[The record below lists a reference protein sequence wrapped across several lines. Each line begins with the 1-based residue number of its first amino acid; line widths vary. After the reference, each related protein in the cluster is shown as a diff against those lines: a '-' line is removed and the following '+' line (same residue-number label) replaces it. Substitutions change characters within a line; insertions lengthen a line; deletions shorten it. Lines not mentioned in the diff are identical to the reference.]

1 MSEHRLSLGAITL
14 ALALNSAVAVGAN
27 ISIGNVSLETNGSLD
42 GASDHIVWE
51 EINPGVLTNTGQR
64 NPPYGVFLDDN
75 ASAPSSNIELSTI
88 DSAADYAAWL
98 ADAVQPTVL
107 TGDFGG
113 TNPVTFSSLT
123 IGDWT
128 AKENA
133 LAKDYVA
140 GFLDTWL
147 GITLDPADLAIAA
160 AAFITGAGGVKSP
173 AASASDPNLS
183 YAFRDTDNGALTFAT
198 AGLLDATS
206 FLQPFF
212 DLLPGSPQLPA
223 GVQASEAIK
232 VSYDGRTDYYY
243 GFSATPSGVYAE
255 DCSDPGSP
263 ACSYSGNFEFT
274 IPEPATLAILGAG
287 IAGIGFA
294 RRRAVKA

>member
-1 MSEHRLSLGAITL
+1 MAEHRLPLSLIPL

-27 ISIGNVSLETNGSLD
+27 ISIGNVSLETNGAID
-42 GASDHIVWE
+42 VASDHFVWE
-51 EINPGVLTNTGQR
+51 EVNPGVLTNTGQR
-64 NPPYGVFLDDN
+64 NPPYAVFLDDN

-88 DSAADYAAWL
+88 DSAAEYNAWL
-98 ADAVQPTVL
+98 ADLVDPTVL

-113 TNPVTFSSLT
+113 SNPVTFSSLT

-128 AKENA
+128 DGGDA
-133 LAKDYVA
+133 LAKEYVA

-147 GITLDPADLAIAA
+147 GITLDPVDLAIAA
-160 AAFITGAGGVKSP
+160 AAFIVGAPGIPSP

-183 YAFRDTDNGALTFAT
+183 YAYRNTDNGALTFAT

-223 GVQASEAIK
+223 GVQASEVIQ
-232 VSYDGRTDYYY
+232 VSYRGTTDYYY

-255 DCSDPGSP
+255 DCPDPGSP
-263 ACSYSGNFEFT
+263 SCSYTGNFEFT
-274 IPEPATLAILGAG
+274 IPEPATVAILGAG
-287 IAGIGFA
+287 IAGLGFA